1 MKILFVTD
9 LYPLGNEKIAKAL
22 FYFVREWKKQGHDID
37 VIRPNFV
44 LNTLIRN
51 RKIVEEKIYFEE
63 GVKIF
68 NLNFYSPFWFDVYK
82 KLPGDFYLKDYDV
95 LISHMPCGALFANKL
110 LKKEK
115 IKYVCSF
122 HASDI
127 AVLTKPYYSL
137 FFANAMKKAY
147 FNADKISARS
157 PVLKEKFIGL
167 FPSLRDKVFIA
178 SSGLDD
184 ELINVA
190 DSEKI
195 FNKEYTSIVT
205 VASLIKRK
213 NIDLILKALSKLKI
227 RNFIF
232 KVIGDGKEINNLK
245 KLTEKLNLENN
256 VIFLEY
262 LSRNDVIKELK
273 KSDLFILI
281 SKNET
286 FGLSYLEAMAT
297 GNIVIG
303 KKNDGIDGII
313 QNGYNGFLVN
323 DNADELTS
331 CTEKILNLD
340 INELSVI
347 CENSIN
353 TVKNYKQ
360 SVQADNYI
368 KNII

>member
-22 FYFVREWKKQGHDID
+22 FYFVREWKKQGHEVD
-37 VIRPNFV
+37 VIRPNFII
-44 LNTLIRN
+44 NTLLRG
-51 RKIVEEKIYFEE
+51 RKTAEEKVYFEE
-63 GVKIF
+63 QVKIF
-68 NLNFYSPFWFDVYK
+68 NLNFYTPFWFDVYK
-82 KLPGDFYLKDYDV
+82 KLPEDFSLKNYDV
-95 LISHMPCGALFANKL
+95 LISHMPCGALFAKKL

-122 HASDI
+122 HSSDI

-137 FFANAMKKAY
+137 FFGHAMKKAY

-157 PVLKEKFIGL
+157 PVLKQKFSKL
-167 FPSLRDKVFIA
+167 FPSLSDKVFVA
-178 SSGLDD
+178 GSGIED
-184 ELINVA
+184 ELINAV
-190 DSEKI
+190 SCSKV
-195 FNKEYTSIVT
+195 FNKEYTTIVT

-213 NIDLILKALSKLKI
+213 NIDLILKSLSKLKN

-232 KVIGDGKEINNLK
+232 KVIGDGKEMNNLK

-256 VIFLEY
+256 VIFFEY

-273 KSDLFILI
+273 QSDLFILI

-286 FGLSYLEAMAT
+286 FGLVYLEAMAT

-303 KKNDGIDGII
+303 KKNDGIEGII
-313 QNGYNGFLVN
+313 KNGYNGFLVN
-323 DNADELTS
+323 DNEDELSS
-331 CTEKILNLD
+331 CIEKILNSD
-340 INELSVI
+340 ISELSMI
-347 CENSIN
+347 CENSVN